1 MYEPAPGEPGGGYE
15 PYPDGSRQPDAWP
28 YYDWFRPQRG
38 QERGSGPD
46 DVAGEHSRKRRHR
59 HGVHRRLAPAW
70 TMALDPEATAP
81 DPEATA
87 VDLAHER
94 KAGRYWALIA
104 GAVFFLIDTLLM
116 ADGFARPVAIGSRVL
131 VIFIWLISLAAIA
144 LLWLR
149 ASPRFF
155 KQNPLVRAIRAG
167 TRAHSGNGDAIAQ

>member
-1 MYEPAPGEPGGGYE
+1 MYEPFPGEPE
-15 PYPDGSRQPDAWP
+15 PYPDGSRQPDDWP
-28 YYDWFRPQRG
+28 YDDWFHPQRG
-38 QERGSGPD
+38 QERASGPH
-46 DVAGEHSRKRRHR
+46 DVAGEHGRGRRHR
-59 HGVHRRLAPAW
+59 HGLRRRHTRTW
-70 TMALDPEATAP
+70 TTAL

-87 VDLAHER
+87 VDLHHER
-94 KAGRYWALIA
+94 KAGRNWALIA

-155 KQNPLVRAIRAG
+155 KQSPLVRAIRAG
-167 TRAHSGNGDAIAQ
+167 TITSACPPSH